1 MNQRKRVIIH
11 DEDVMGYRTSRT
23 RLALGLVFTL
33 ALAYAQLH
41 EAGLAALAAHLEIV
55 TVDGATGNAMP
66 ARIYLNKGERPFRLT
81 PVEALLPLLPDV
93 FYRDRVWRAS
103 PKPRTLE
110 VTCKG
115 RSHVL
120 LLNGRAVFD
129 LPAAAYRVE
138 AYRGTFFQ
146 PAAQEFQ
153 LRAGEVRTVV
163 LKLAPVGGNRRNQWL
178 SGDDHIHLTREAADD
193 GVFLGWLQAEDL
205 NVGNFLQL
213 QRQMDAAVQY
223 AFGRGG
229 EARAPRYSIR
239 SGHESRSSYYGH
251 VNILGPREMLRPLS
265 VGAMYGN
272 SLEAYPYPLV
282 LFEQARRLHGA
293 TVGYAH
299 FDGGASGNQHSTF
312 LMDLALGALDFT
324 EVFQFGVL
332 RTQEWYRILNAG
344 FRLTGI
350 AGSDF
355 PVSLND
361 RAPWPRVIPLL
372 GPERTL
378 VRATAGES
386 AYENWAAGI
395 RRGEVVVSNGP
406 LLEFEAGGSPIG
418 ARIAWEGESHT
429 VSGEAR
435 AWFHRPI
442 EKLEIVVNGRVVA
455 ERRGDGVATHLTL
468 PFQVDIGE
476 SSWAAARVKAESLK
490 GEPDIRAHTNP
501 IYFDRGGKPA
511 FVREDREA
519 LARAWEAHVAW
530 YKNVGLVFLDE
541 SQRRELFSKMD
552 AALAIL
558 RAAPPSK

>member
-1 MNQRKRVIIH
+1 MNQRKRAIIH
-11 DEDVMGYRTSRT
+11 DEDDMGHRTSRT
-23 RLALGLVFTL
+23 RLALALVFTL
-33 ALAYAQLH
+33 ALAYAQFR
-41 EAGLAALAAHLEIV
+41 EMGLAALAAHLEIV

-66 ARIYLNKGERPFRLT
+66 ARIYLDKGARPFRLT
-81 PVEALLPLLPDV
+81 PVEALLPLVPDV

-120 LLNGRAVFD
+120 LLDGRAVFD
-129 LPAAAYRVE
+129 LPAATYRVE

-146 PAAQEFQ
+146 PAAEELV

-163 LKLAPVGGNRRNQWL
+163 LKLAPVAGNRRNQWL
-178 SGDDHIHLTREAADD
+178 SGDDHIHLTREASDNS
-193 GVFLGWLQAEDL
+193 VFLGWIQAEDL
-205 NVGNFLQL
+205 NVANFLQL

-223 AFGRGG
+223 AFGPGG

-251 VNILGPREMLRPLS
+251 VNVLGPREMLRPLS
-265 VGAMYGN
+265 VGTMYGN
-272 SLEAYPYPLV
+272 SVEAYPYPLV
-282 LFEQARRLHGA
+282 LFEQARRLYGA

-299 FDGGASGNQHSTF
+299 FNGGASGNQHSTF

-332 RTQEWYRILNAG
+332 RTEEWYRILNAG

-386 AYENWAAGI
+386 AYESWAAGI

-406 LLEFEAGGSPIG
+406 LLEFEAGGKP
-418 ARIAWEGESHT
+418 
-429 VSGEAR
+429 
-435 AWFHRPI
+435 HRLPH
-442 EKLEIVVNGRVVA
+442 RV
-455 ERRGDGVATHLTL
+455 
-468 PFQVDIGE
+468 
-476 SSWAAARVKAESLK
+476 
-490 GEPDIRAHTNP
+490 
-501 IYFDRGGKPA
+501 GG
-511 FVREDREA
+511 
-519 LARAWEAHVAW
+519 
-530 YKNVGLVFLDE
+530 
-541 SQRRELFSKMD
+541 
-552 AALAIL
+552 
-558 RAAPPSK
+558 